1 MSSYTLTQKLLLA
14 AAVVWTVGVLA
25 LLAFLPG
32 GMLS

>member
-25 LLAFLPG
+25 LLIFLTPG
-32 GMLS
+32 VLS